1 MQKANKQTN
10 KQTNNKENTESKFT
24 YWNTKREKQFKE
36 TGMFGDD
43 ALGIADSFIKE
54 VKTLYIIRGKA
65 DSFRVF
71 YIFYIIWG
79 QDCENNVYNV

>member
-1 MQKANKQTN
+1 
-10 KQTNNKENTESKFT
+10 
-24 YWNTKREKQFKE
+24 
-36 TGMFGDD
+36 MFGDD
-43 ALGIADSFIKE
+43 ALGI
-54 VKTLYIIRGKA
+54 A

>member
-1 MQKANKQTN
+1 MKK
-10 KQTNNKENTESKFT
+10 NTEPKFT
-24 YWNTKREKQFKE
+24 YCNTKREKQIKE

-43 ALGIADSFIKE
+43 ALGI
-54 VKTLYIIRGKA
+54 A